1 MVVFMYMSYISIK
14 MLKKISSLGQC
25 LAHTGGQYKLLFSN
39 ACMHGSFPWTALD
52 YELVDPGQAACLEES
67 STF

>member
-1 MVVFMYMSYISIK
+1 MCVSYISVK

-39 ACMHGSFPWTALD
+39 ACMPGSFPLTALD
-52 YELVDPGQAACLEES
+52 YELVDPGQAACREES
-67 STF
+67 STY